1 MGRIV
6 DIRTENISELKTL
19 FETLKDVLNETVI
32 TILKSKNNKHSEN
45 SSSHQIDDDLSDDEN
60 HKHSKSKKDKK
71 DKKLK
76 KELSEKESK
85 KKKSKKSKKSKK
97 KSSSNESDISEDEQY
112 NKETSDDEGEDD
124 NSSKEVSKTK
134 TEEDDE
140 EGIRIFNIDEN
151 QTLLIFVK
159 LSADQFL
166 KFDCKYPEYK
176 IGVELTPLFKQF
188 KIMDKEGMLTIYID
202 DDDKQHLNL
211 DVANDDAKC
220 STNYQVKL
228 LDLNARKWKL
238 PPSKFTIVVTMD
250 CNEFHK
256 ICRDMHS
263 VNCEFMEIT
272 CTDKKITF
280 SCVGD
285 STKINRTYDNG
296 GSGVKIKCPRR
307 KKDKIVIVNNI
318 YELKY
323 LTMFNKCSN
332 ICSEIQ
338 IFLKD
343 EYPMFMRYSIATLGS
358 MLVGLSPVVEKS
370 LSKQSNYDPANDVHY
385 PRSDIHMKNE
395 L

>member
-45 SSSHQIDDDLSDDEN
+45 SSSHQIEDDLSDDEN
-60 HKHSKSKKDKK
+60 HKHSKEKKHKK

-76 KELSEKESK
+76 KNSSEKEIKKSK
-85 KKKSKKSKKSKK
+85 GKKSKKSKKSKK
-97 KSSSNESDISEDEQY
+97 KSSSNESDISDDDQY
-112 NKETSDDEGEDD
+112 NKDTSDDET
-124 NSSKEVSKTK
+124 SSKEVSKQK

-250 CNEFHK
+250 CSEFHK

-307 KKDKIVIVNNI
+307 KKDKLVIVNNI

-358 MLVGLSPVVEKS
+358 MLVGLSPVVEKN
-370 LSKQSNYDPANDVHY
+370 LSKNNNYDPANDVHY
-385 PRSDIHMKNE
+385 PRSEIHMKNE

>member
-45 SSSHQIDDDLSDDEN
+45 LSSRKIEDNLSDDES

-71 DKKLK
+71 DKKDKKLK
-76 KELSEKESK
+76 NKSSEKESK
-85 KKKSKKSKKSKK
+85 KAKSKK
-97 KSSSNESDISEDEQY
+97 KLSSTESDISEDEQQQ
-112 NKETSDDEGEDD
+112 KEINDSDDGDDD
-124 NSSKEVSKTK
+124 NSSKEVSKAK
-134 TEEDDE
+134 AEEDDE

-188 KIMDKEGMLTIYID
+188 KIMDKEGMLTMYID

-250 CNEFHK
+250 CSEFHK

-296 GSGVKIKCPRR
+296 GSGVKIKCPKR

-370 LSKQSNYDPANDVHY
+370 LSKNNNYDPANDVHY

>member
-1 MGRIV
+1 MGRII

-32 TILKSKNNKHSEN
+32 TILKNKNSKHSEK
-45 SSSHQIDDDLSDDEN
+45 SSSHAIEDDLSDDESVKQSKKN
-60 HKHSKSKKDKK
+60 KKSDKKSKNK
-71 DKKLK
+71 
-76 KELSEKESK
+76 
-85 KKKSKKSKKSKK
+85 KKSKKSKK
-97 KSSSNESDISEDEQY
+97 KSSSDKSDISDDDQY
-112 NKETSDDEGEDD
+112 DKESNDNDNDDS
-124 NSSKEVSKTK
+124 SSKEVAKK
-134 TEEDDE
+134 NDEEEE

-159 LSADQFL
+159 LLSEQFL

-188 KIMDKEGMLTIYID
+188 KIMDKEGMLTIYVD

-211 DVANDDAKC
+211 DVSNDDAKC
-220 STNYQVKL
+220 STNHQVKL

-250 CNEFHK
+250 CSEFHK

-285 STKINRTYDNG
+285 STKINKTYDNG

-370 LSKQSNYDPANDVHY
+370 LSKNTNYDPANDVHY
-385 PRSDIHMKNE
+385 PRSEIHMKNE